1 MPEVEWEYPSLAD
14 YQREWI
20 ADQHRFVAIE
30 GATGTGKTHVYEPY
44 LFQESHAPISI
55 GDEYWWISPTVEQ
68 AKAVYDNVKRQLE
81 AAEAV
86 GSYHCTDTLREINT
100 PDGGILCFKTG
111 EKPDHLFGIRNVRLI
126 IVDEFTRCRIALWPA
141 LLSIANKT
149 GCKIRFIG
157 NYRGEDS
164 AWHMWIKNMETDPD
178 FKFYKTTALAA
189 VAAGIMPQSMFDT
202 AKRTLP
208 EVVFKALYLCEGS
221 QDPSL
226 LVSYGAVSDLWT
238 NDHVPDGDP
247 ALTCDIALHGS
258 DRFVMHRWKGLVLHE
273 ITVLEKKEPQEVT
286 AIIQGK
292 ATEHSIPRSRI
303 AYDADGLGA
312 YLRGYLQG
320 ATPYQGGKVSLPIA
334 GQKLSYQNVRSQ
346 CHFAAADAMNDRKI
360 WIKTNAYKEQMEQ
373 EIFAC
378 LRTNGQNA
386 ALQWGIFPKDA
397 AEVGAKA
404 RLGRSPDIFDPIPMR
419 MFLEL
424 SAKPMFI
431 DGLRET
437 VRRKSI
443 SFKPTVKHEGNT
455 RFTGR

>member
-1 MPEVEWEYPSLAD
+1 MTEVEWEYPSLAD

-44 LFQESHAPISI
+44 LFQEAHSPVSI

-164 AWHMWIKNMETDPD
+164 AWHMWIKNMESDPD

-334 GQKLSYQNVRSQ
+334 GQKLSYQNIRSQ

-437 VRRKSI
+437 VRRKSV

>member
-44 LFQESHAPISI
+44 LFQESHAPVSK

-334 GQKLSYQNVRSQ
+334 GQKLSYQNIRSQ

-455 RFTGR
+455 KFTGR